1 MNAIDEQSNTAE
13 STNVFPALIHIQGV
27 RGVIPTGEPQR
38 RRITALLDHPV
49 SKQMGTFSW
58 IPVILAL
65 AARRPLSAFVVG
77 AVIFIS
83 LVIGFINAAR
93 WLFEKQ
99 ERRAGQGGKTF
110 WITKQ

>member
-1 MNAIDEQSNTAE
+1 MSIIDEQSKTAE

-49 SKQMGTFSW
+49 SRHLGTFSW
-58 IPVILAL
+58 ILVILAL
-65 AARRPLSAFVVG
+65 AARQPLSAFLVG
-77 AVIFIS
+77 ALVFIG
-83 LVIGFINAAR
+83 LAIGFINGTR

-99 ERRAGQGGKTF
+99 ERRAGQGGKRF
-110 WITKQ
+110 G

>member
-1 MNAIDEQSNTAE
+1 MSAIEEQSNKSE
-13 STNVFPALIHIQGV
+13 SATVFPALIHIQGV

-49 SKQMGTFSW
+49 SRQLGAFSW
-58 IPVILAL
+58 LLVILTV
-65 AARRPLSAFVVG
+65 AARRPLSAFLAG
-77 AVIFIS
+77 AVLFIG

-99 ERRAGQGGKTF
+99 EQRASQGGKGYG
-110 WITKQ
+110 